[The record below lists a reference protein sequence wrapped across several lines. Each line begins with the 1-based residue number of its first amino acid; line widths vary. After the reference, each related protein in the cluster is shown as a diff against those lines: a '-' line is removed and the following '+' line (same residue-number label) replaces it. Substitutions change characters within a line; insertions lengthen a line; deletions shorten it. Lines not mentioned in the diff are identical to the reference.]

1 MAKNL
6 YSNRRKDTQNQAAEV
21 EGNWRKLTRNL
32 HQLQVLKQDAPEYHL
47 RLRQRRIPICRNAQ

>member
-6 YSNRRKDTQNQAAEV
+6 YLNRRKDTQNQAAEV

-32 HQLQVLKQDAPEYHL
+32 HQLQVLKQDAPEYH
-47 RLRQRRIPICRNAQ
+47 